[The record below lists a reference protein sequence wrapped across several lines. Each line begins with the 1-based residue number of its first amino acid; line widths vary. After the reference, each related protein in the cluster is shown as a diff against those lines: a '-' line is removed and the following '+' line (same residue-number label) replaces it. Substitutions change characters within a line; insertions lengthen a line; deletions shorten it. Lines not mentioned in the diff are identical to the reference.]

1 MYIIIIPFKR
11 IYTNQVLTAFIPTLI
26 LWLYG
31 YSTLYIDPDRHI
43 DRFMGAGTALLVV
56 ATLRSAINSDLP
68 KTSYMKYI
76 DLWLVW
82 HVISI
87 FLMISYHIFL
97 GRVQKYYQT
106 RHMDEVEGKED
117 EEEGKKRVKMT
128 DKEKITRIDNNF
140 IITFPLLNSLFYGVY
155 FYVTLT

>member
-1 MYIIIIPFKR
+1 MRIICIP
-11 IYTNQVLTAFIPTLI
+11 NLI

-56 ATLRSAINSDLP
+56 ATLLSAINSDLP

-106 RHMDEVEGKED
+106 RHMDEVGPCKDKDSE
-117 EEEGKKRVKMT
+117 KRVKMT
-128 DKEKITRIDNNF
+128 GKEKITWIDNNF
-140 IITFPLLNSLFYGVY
+140 IIAFPLLNSLFYAVY